1 MSGKLNGVT
10 HMKGQMSG
18 KRILIAGGA
27 GFIGAHV
34 SNELLAHGY
43 TVRAI
48 DSLVPQVH
56 GDSAVR
62 PKYLNPEVELF
73 RGDIRDRSLLTKSL
87 EGVDGVI
94 NLVALVGVGQSMY
107 QIDEYTSVNNGGTA
121 ALMQC
126 LSTQPV
132 ETVVVASSMSVYGEG
147 LYSDSN
153 GQHQVVPYRSL
164 EQLKS
169 ANWEIMDESGQNLV
183 PIPTPETKTPA
194 LASVYALSKYD
205 QEMMT
210 LMVGRAYGMR
220 AVALRFFN
228 TYGPFQALSNP
239 YTGVLSNFAA
249 RVLNGKAPMIYE
261 DGLQKR
267 DFVSVY
273 DVAAACRLALDTKE
287 ADGLALNIS
296 SGQAMTVAEIACRT
310 IRCLGSNSLSPDI
323 TGKYR
328 VGDIRHCF
336 ADISLAKRVL
346 GWTPTI
352 TLEQGLDDLAAWLE
366 GQQTTDR
373 SAEARA
379 ELAARGLML

>member
-1 MSGKLNGVT
+1 MSARQV
-10 HMKGQMSG
+10 
-18 KRILIAGGA
+18 LITGGA

-43 TVRAI
+43 NVRVLDA
-48 DSLVPQVH
+48 LVPQVH
-56 GDSAVR
+56 GVDKIR
-62 PKYLNPEVELF
+62 PEYLNSEVELVI
-73 RGDIRDRSLLTKSL
+73 GDIRDTALLRRSLD
-87 EGVDGVI
+87 GVDAVI

-107 QIDEYTSVNNGGTA
+107 QIAEYTNVNNGGTA
-121 ALMQC
+121 ALMEL

-147 LYSDSN
+147 LYQNAS
-153 GQHQVVPYRSL
+153 GQTQVVPYRSVN
-164 EQLKS
+164 QLK
-169 ANWEIMDESGQNLV
+169 AGKWEILDDDGQPML
-183 PIPTPETKTPA
+183 PIPTPETKIPA

-210 LMVGRAYGMR
+210 LMVARAYGMR
-220 AVALRFFN
+220 SVALRFFN

-273 DVAAACRLALDTKE
+273 DVAAACRLALETPA
-287 ADGLALNIS
+287 ADGQAFNIS
-296 SGQAMTVAEIACRT
+296 SGLAMTVADIASKT
-310 IRCLGSNSLSPDI
+310 IRCLGSNSLEPEI
-323 TGKYR
+323 TGNYR

-346 GWTPTI
+346 GWKPAVS
-352 TLEQGLDDLAAWLE
+352 LEQGLDDLAIWLE
-366 GQQTTDR
+366 GQEAPDR
-373 SAEARA
+373 VVEARA
-379 ELAARGLML
+379 ELAVRGLML